1 MTHTYWI
8 DAVGDDFENIDAANL
23 ACGQCHNEYY
33 FAPDTKA
40 TTIAHHDLAS
50 MAPDQ
55 MLAYFNDGA
64 NFSTGEALADWTN
77 PRTGV
82 KQIKVQH
89 PEFETFLGEGSQHRG
104 QYTCADCHMP
114 AAVDESGAAFH
125 SHNLISP
132 LNNPE
137 LIENECSKC
146 HADLI
151 SEVKATQAAVESR
164 TYSVGYE
171 LEFLT
176 EQLAAAVESG
186 NYTDQELDPIRA
198 MARDAQFYW
207 DFVFVENA
215 EGAHNPTLTY
225 QCLDEAERI
234 CNEAINAFRA
244 IKK

>member
-1 MTHTYWI
+1 M
-8 DAVGDDFENIDAANL
+8 
-23 ACGQCHNEYY
+23 
-33 FAPDTKA
+33 
-40 TTIAHHDLAS
+40 
-50 MAPDQ
+50 
-55 MLAYFNDGA
+55 
-64 NFSTGEALADWTN
+64 
-77 PRTGV
+77 
-82 KQIKVQH
+82 QH

-114 AAVDESGAAFH
+114 AAVDENGAAFH

-132 LNNPE
+132 LDNPE

-146 HADLI
+146 HVDLV
-151 SEVKATQAAVESR
+151 SEVKETQAKVESR

-171 LEFLT
+171 LEYLNNM
-176 EQLAAAVESG
+176 LAEATAAG
-186 NYTDQELDPIRA
+186 TYTDAELEPIRS

-234 CNEAINAFRA
+234 CNEAINTFRA